1 MSVIQHFQARL
12 GKVSIVFV
20 SVFPKMEQQDANFY
34 EQAVPNTSPIT
45 IIIQVKGKR

>member
-1 MSVIQHFQARL
+1 MSVIQYFQARL

-20 SVFPKMEQQDANFY
+20 SVFPKMEPQDVNIY
-34 EQAVPNTSPIT
+34 EQAVPTTSPIT